1 MTVHSPLASVSA
13 VREAL
18 DRHGLTTKKSFG
30 QHFLIDDNVVGRIVR
45 LAAPAADDI
54 VLEVGPGLGTLTL
67 ALLPHVKA
75 VVAVEK
81 DRALLGVLDEL
92 VTHHPGA
99 FAYIEGDAVTVT
111 EAEAT
116 EPFGAP
122 TTLIANL
129 PYAVAATVVLRV
141 FDEFPT
147 VRTMT
152 VMVQSEVADRFAA
165 RPGTK
170 DYGSYSAKL
179 ALRARAVERFHVSR
193 QSFFPPPRVDSTV
206 IRLDRVDSVA
216 DEPTLRLAARLADA
230 AFAQRRKVIRN
241 SMLSALPELDPTRL
255 DDAFAAVG
263 IDPRSRG
270 ESHVPE
276 TFVDLARSLKSVH

>member
-1 MTVHSPLASVSA
+1 MTIHSPLASVGA

-18 DRHGLTTKKSFG
+18 ERYGLATKKSFG
-30 QHFLIDDNVVGRIVR
+30 QHFLIDDNVVGRILRV
-45 LAAPAADDI
+45 AAPTADDV

-81 DRALLGVLDEL
+81 DRALLSVLDEL
-92 VTHHPGA
+92 ASGHQGR

-111 EAEAT
+111 ADEVAAT
-116 EPFGAP
+116 FGAP
-122 TTLIANL
+122 TALIANL
-129 PYAVAATVVLRV
+129 PYAVAATVVLRI
-141 FDEFPT
+141 FDEFPS

-170 DYGSYSAKL
+170 DYGSYSVKL
-179 ALRARAVERFHVSR
+179 ALRARAVERFAVSR
-193 QSFFPPPRVDSTV
+193 QSFFPPPRVDSAV
-206 IRLDRVDSVA
+206 IRLDRIDAPA
-216 DEPTLRLAARLADA
+216 DEPTLRRAARLADA
-230 AFAQRRKVIRN
+230 AFAQRRKTIRN
-241 SMLSALPELDPTRL
+241 SMLSSLPELEAERL
-255 DDAFAAVG
+255 DDAFATVG

-270 ESHVPE
+270 ESLEPD
-276 TFVDLARSLKSVH
+276 TFIDLARSLGSVH